1 MVEWKTFNRFSDYEH
16 SINLMENAVKN
27 IISGNVQEQ
36 IWLLEY
42 EPIYTKGTSGRDS
55 DIIDKMNIPVLK
67 TKRGGQITYHGP
79 GQRIIYPLLNLRN
92 YQKDV
97 RCYIWMLEE
106 WLIKTLDSFNVK
118 SHRQTGDVGVWISG
132 QCGEEKIAA
141 IGVRI
146 SKWISSHG
154 ISVNI
159 KPDLSK
165 YRGIVPC
172 GIKDRGVTSLSQMG
186 LNISYEEFDE
196 ELKKAFF
203 EVFQKI

>member
-16 SINLMENAVKN
+16 SINLMENTVKS
-27 IISGNVQEQ
+27 IISGNAQEQ
-36 IWLLEY
+36 VWLLEY
-42 EPIYTKGTSGRDS
+42 EPIYTTGTSGRDS
-55 DIIDKMNIPVLK
+55 DILDKMNIPVLK

-106 WLIKTLDSFNVK
+106 WLIKTLYSFNVK

-172 GIKDRGVTSLSQMG
+172 GIKDLALTSLSQMG

>member
-79 GQRIIYPLLNLRN
+79 GQRIIYPLLKLRN

-132 QCGEEKIAA
+132 QDGEEKIAA

-154 ISVNI
+154 VSVNI

-165 YRGIVPC
+165 YGGIVPC

-186 LNISYEEFDE
+186 LNISYEDFDE

>member
-16 SINLMENAVKN
+16 SINLMENAVKS

-42 EPIYTKGTSGRDS
+42 EPLYTKGTSGRDS
-55 DIIDKMNIPVLK
+55 DILDKMNIPVLK

-106 WLIKTLDSFNVK
+106 WLIKTLDSFNIK
-118 SHRQTGDVGVWISG
+118 SHRQIGDVGVWVSG
-132 QCGEEKIAA
+132 QYGEEKIAA

-154 ISVNI
+154 LSVNV

-165 YRGIVPC
+165 YQGIVPC
-172 GIKDRGVTSLSQMG
+172 GIKDRGVTSLFQLG
-186 LNISYEEFDE
+186 VNISYEDFDE
-196 ELKKAFF
+196 ELKKAFLK
-203 EVFQKI
+203 VFKKI

>member
-16 SINLMENAVKN
+16 SINLMENTIKS
-27 IISGNVQEQ
+27 IISGNAQEQ
-36 IWLLEY
+36 VWLLEY
-42 EPIYTKGTSGRDS
+42 EPLYTKGTSGRDS
-55 DIIDKMNIPVLK
+55 DILDKMNIPVLK

-79 GQRIIYPLLNLRN
+79 GQRIIYPLLDLRN

-97 RCYIWMLEE
+97 RRYIWMLEE
-106 WLIKTLDSFNVK
+106 WLIKTLKSFNVK
-118 SHRQTGDVGVWISG
+118 SYRQTGDVGVWVSG
-132 QCGEEKIAA
+132 QCGDEKIAA
-141 IGVRI
+141 VGVRI
-146 SKWISSHG
+146 SRWISSHG
-154 ISVNI
+154 VSVNI

-165 YRGIVPC
+165 YQGIVPC

-186 LNISYEEFDE
+186 LNISYEDFDK

>member
-1 MVEWKTFNRFSDYEH
+1 MF
-16 SINLMENAVKN
+16 
-27 IISGNVQEQ
+27 
-36 IWLLEY
+36 
-42 EPIYTKGTSGRDS
+42 
-55 DIIDKMNIPVLK
+55 
-67 TKRGGQITYHGP
+67 
-79 GQRIIYPLLNLRN
+79 
-92 YQKDV
+92 
-97 RCYIWMLEE
+97 
-106 WLIKTLDSFNVK
+106 DSFNVK

-132 QCGEEKIAA
+132 QCREEKIAA

-186 LNISYEEFDE
+186 LNISYEDFDE

>member
-16 SINLMENAVKN
+16 SINLMENTVKN
-27 IISGNVQEQ
+27 IISGTIQEQ
-36 IWLLEY
+36 VWLLEY

-55 DIIDKMNIPVLK
+55 DILQKVNIPVIK

-92 YQKDV
+92 YHKDV

-106 WLIKTLDSFNVK
+106 WLIKTLDSFNIR
-118 SHRQTGDVGVWISG
+118 SHRQIGDVGVWVSG
-132 QCGEEKIAA
+132 QYGEEKIAA

-154 ISVNI
+154 LSVNV

-165 YRGIVPC
+165 YQGIVPC
-172 GIKDRGVTSLSQMG
+172 GIKDRGVTSLSELG
-186 LNISYEEFDE
+186 VNISYEDFDK

-203 EVFQKI
+203 KVF

>member
-1 MVEWKTFNRFSDYEH
+1 MIEWKTFNRFSDYEH
-16 SINLMENAVKN
+16 SINLMENAVKS

-55 DIIDKMNIPVLK
+55 DILDKMNIPVLK

-79 GQRIIYPLLNLRN
+79 GQRIIYPLLDLRN

-106 WLIKTLDSFNVK
+106 WLIKTLYSFNVK

-132 QCGEEKIAA
+132 QDGEEKIAA

-154 ISVNI
+154 VSVNI

-186 LNISYEEFDE
+186 LNISYEDFDE